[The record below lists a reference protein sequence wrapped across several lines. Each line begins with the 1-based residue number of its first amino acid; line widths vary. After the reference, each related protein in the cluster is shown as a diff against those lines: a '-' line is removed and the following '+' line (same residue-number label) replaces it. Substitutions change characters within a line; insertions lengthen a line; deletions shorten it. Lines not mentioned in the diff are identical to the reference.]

1 LTTKKTVDRVE
12 VAFVGNEAD
21 SVGEDVDGEDSGNV
35 AETTGDR
42 HFV

>member
-1 LTTKKTVDRVE
+1 LTMKKTVGKVE
-12 VAFVGNEAD
+12 VAFVDKEVD
-21 SVGEDVDGEDSGNV
+21 SVDEDVDGEDSGNA